1 MTSLDPTQ
9 SKISEELKGLEAS
22 LQHLKLEYERYFL
35 GQRPG
40 EPARERAELARRLL
54 RPGSEPI
61 RNTASRFALNGL
73 KDRFQTFSRKWDR
86 TQGEIE
92 AGTYTRHRFKARL
105 RETQSTSPP
114 TREEA
119 LSKEDALFQAYREA
133 NEACGKT
140 TQGLTP
146 ERFKQAL
153 DRHRTKL
160 GRQFGDAPIEFDVQI
175 DEGRV
180 RLRARKQ
187 THSGTH

>member
-9 SKISEELKGLEAS
+9 NKISEELKGLEAS

-35 GQRPG
+35 GQRPT
-40 EPARERAELARRLL
+40 EPSRERTDLARRLL

-105 RETQSTSPP
+105 RETQSTSSSAPQA
-114 TREEA
+114 TGHD
-119 LSKEDALFQAYREA
+119 EDTLFQAYREA
-133 NEACGKT
+133 NEACGKN

-153 DRHRTKL
+153 DRHREKL
-160 GRQFGDAPIEFDVQI
+160 NRKFGHAPIEFDVQI
-175 DEGRV
+175 DQGRV

-187 THSGTH
+187 SQRETR

>member
-92 AGTYTRHRFKARL
+92 AGTYTRHRF
-105 RETQSTSPP
+105 
-114 TREEA
+114 
-119 LSKEDALFQAYREA
+119 
-133 NEACGKT
+133 
-140 TQGLTP
+140 
-146 ERFKQAL
+146 
-153 DRHRTKL
+153 
-160 GRQFGDAPIEFDVQI
+160 
-175 DEGRV
+175 
-180 RLRARKQ
+180 RARSRTRPSSIWTSNSMGVSPNCRPNCVRCRSSACLKR
-187 THSGTH
+187 SGVRPWFVFPQASLASR